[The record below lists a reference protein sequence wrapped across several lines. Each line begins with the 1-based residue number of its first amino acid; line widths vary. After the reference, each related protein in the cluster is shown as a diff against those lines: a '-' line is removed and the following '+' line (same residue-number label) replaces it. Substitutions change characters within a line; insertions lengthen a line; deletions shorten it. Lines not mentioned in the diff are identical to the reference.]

1 MKDAGPPR
9 FVPILTEVVKSKS
22 PGAAESD
29 PAALA
34 PPASIP
40 APASERAAAAPPTVP
55 EDELARRVLERVLLE
70 LEPLVLDALRTVQV
84 QQARTLEVM
93 VRAELATR
101 VARLVS
107 ESLVA
112 RSRDCGSPW
121 NSLSPLRFPGSIRR
135 LQLLRVPPQKAPHLF
150 TPWRNLA

>member
-9 FVPILTEVVKSKS
+9 FVPILTEVVKSK
-22 PGAAESD
+22 PPAAAEFD
-29 PAALA
+29 AAALA
-34 PPASIP
+34 PPAPAPAP
-40 APASERAAAAPPTVP
+40 APASDGAASTPAALA

-70 LEPLVLDALRTVQV
+70 LEPMVLDALRTVQA

-107 ESLVA
+107 DSLAA
-112 RSRDCGSPW
+112 RARD
-121 NSLSPLRFPGSIRR
+121 
-135 LQLLRVPPQKAPHLF
+135 
-150 TPWRNLA
+150 

>member
-29 PAALA
+29 PATRV
-34 PPASIP
+34 SP
-40 APASERAAAAPPTVP
+40 APAPTTAPAPTPVSERAAAAPPAMT

-70 LEPLVLDALRTVQV
+70 LEPLVLDALRTVQA

-107 ESLVA
+107 DALAA
-112 RSRDCGSPW
+112 RSRD
-121 NSLSPLRFPGSIRR
+121 
-135 LQLLRVPPQKAPHLF
+135 
-150 TPWRNLA
+150 

>member
-9 FVPILTEVVKSKS
+9 FVPILAEVVRSKS

-29 PAALA
+29 PAAHV
-34 PPASIP
+34 PPAP
-40 APASERAAAAPPTVP
+40 APATAPAPAPAPAPATTPASERAAAAPPAVT

-70 LEPLVLDALRTVQV
+70 LEPLVLDALRTVQA

-107 ESLVA
+107 DSLAA
-112 RSRDCGSPW
+112 RSRD
-121 NSLSPLRFPGSIRR
+121 
-135 LQLLRVPPQKAPHLF
+135 
-150 TPWRNLA
+150 

>member
-22 PGAAESD
+22 PVAAESD
-29 PAALA
+29 PEGLA
-34 PPASIP
+34 PPAPSPESEPAAAVP
-40 APASERAAAAPPTVP
+40 APIA
-55 EDELARRVLERVLLE
+55 EDELARRVLERVLVE
-70 LEPLVLDALRTVQV
+70 LEPIVLDALRTVQV

-107 ESLVA
+107 ESLAA
-112 RSRDCGSPW
+112 RSRD
-121 NSLSPLRFPGSIRR
+121 
-135 LQLLRVPPQKAPHLF
+135 
-150 TPWRNLA
+150 

>member
-9 FVPILTEVVKSKS
+9 FVPILTEVVKSKL

-34 PPASIP
+34 PPASTP
-40 APASERAAAAPPTVP
+40 APASERAAAAPPTVTG
-55 EDELARRVLERVLLE
+55 DELARRVLERVLLE

-112 RSRDCGSPW
+112 RSRD
-121 NSLSPLRFPGSIRR
+121 
-135 LQLLRVPPQKAPHLF
+135 
-150 TPWRNLA
+150 

>member
-9 FVPILTEVVKSKS
+9 FVPILTEVVKSK
-22 PGAAESD
+22 PPVAAESD
-29 PAALA
+29 PAGLA
-34 PPASIP
+34 PPGPAP
-40 APASERAAAAPPTVP
+40 APASVPAPVTAVDAAAAAPSPVA
-55 EDELARRVLERVLLE
+55 EDELARRVQERVLVE

-107 ESLVA
+107 ESQAA
-112 RSRDCGSPW
+112 RSRD
-121 NSLSPLRFPGSIRR
+121 
-135 LQLLRVPPQKAPHLF
+135 
-150 TPWRNLA
+150 

>member
-9 FVPILTEVVKSKS
+9 FVPILTEVVKSK
-22 PGAAESD
+22 PPVAAESD
-29 PAALA
+29 PAGLA
-34 PPASIP
+34 PPGP
-40 APASERAAAAPPTVP
+40 APVPAPVTAVDAAAAAPPPVA
-55 EDELARRVLERVLLE
+55 EDELARRVQERVLLE

-107 ESLVA
+107 ESLAA
-112 RSRDCGSPW
+112 RSRD
-121 NSLSPLRFPGSIRR
+121 
-135 LQLLRVPPQKAPHLF
+135 
-150 TPWRNLA
+150 

>member
-101 VARLVS
+101 VARLVN
-107 ESLVA
+107 ESLAA
-112 RSRDCGSPW
+112 RSRD
-121 NSLSPLRFPGSIRR
+121 
-135 LQLLRVPPQKAPHLF
+135 
-150 TPWRNLA
+150 

>member
-9 FVPILTEVVKSKS
+9 FVPILTEVVKSKPPAAAEFDAAALAPS
-22 PGAAESD
+22 APAPAPASDGAAST

-34 PPASIP
+34 
-40 APASERAAAAPPTVP
+40 

-70 LEPLVLDALRTVQV
+70 LEPMVLDALRTVQA

-107 ESLVA
+107 DSLAA
-112 RSRDCGSPW
+112 RARD
-121 NSLSPLRFPGSIRR
+121 
-135 LQLLRVPPQKAPHLF
+135 
-150 TPWRNLA
+150 

>member
-9 FVPILTEVVKSKS
+9 FVPILTEVVKSK
-22 PGAAESD
+22 PPAAADSD
-29 PAALA
+29 PAGLA
-34 PPASIP
+34 PPAPVSVP
-40 APASERAAAAPPTVP
+40 APATAVDAAAAAPSPVA
-55 EDELARRVLERVLLE
+55 EDELARRVLERVLVE

-107 ESLVA
+107 ESLAA
-112 RSRDCGSPW
+112 RSRD
-121 NSLSPLRFPGSIRR
+121 
-135 LQLLRVPPQKAPHLF
+135 
-150 TPWRNLA
+150 

>member
-29 PAALA
+29 PAARL
-34 PPASIP
+34 SP
-40 APASERAAAAPPTVP
+40 APAPTTAPTTAPAPTPVSERAAAAPPAMT

-70 LEPLVLDALRTVQV
+70 LEPLVLDALRTVQA

-107 ESLVA
+107 DALAA
-112 RSRDCGSPW
+112 RSRD
-121 NSLSPLRFPGSIRR
+121 
-135 LQLLRVPPQKAPHLF
+135 
-150 TPWRNLA
+150 

>member
-9 FVPILTEVVKSKS
+9 FVPILTEVVKSKPPVS
-22 PGAAESD
+22 DAFEPGA
-29 PAALA
+29 
-34 PPASIP
+34 P
-40 APASERAAAAPPTVP
+40 APAPAPAAVADAVAPAPVA

-70 LEPLVLDALRTVQV
+70 LEPMVLDALRTVQA

-107 ESLVA
+107 ESLAA
-112 RSRDCGSPW
+112 RSRD
-121 NSLSPLRFPGSIRR
+121 
-135 LQLLRVPPQKAPHLF
+135 
-150 TPWRNLA
+150 

>member
-29 PAALA
+29 LAAHV
-34 PPASIP
+34 PPASIPAPSP
-40 APASERAAAAPPTVP
+40 APASERAAEAPPTVT

-107 ESLVA
+107 ESLA
-112 RSRDCGSPW
+112 TRSRD
-121 NSLSPLRFPGSIRR
+121 
-135 LQLLRVPPQKAPHLF
+135 
-150 TPWRNLA
+150 

>member
-9 FVPILTEVVKSKS
+9 FVPILTEVVRSKS

-29 PAALA
+29 PAAHV
-34 PPASIP
+34 PPAPAPATAPAPTP
-40 APASERAAAAPPTVP
+40 APASERAAAAPPAVT

-70 LEPLVLDALRTVQV
+70 LEPLVLDALRTVQA

-107 ESLVA
+107 DSLAA
-112 RSRDCGSPW
+112 RSRD
-121 NSLSPLRFPGSIRR
+121 
-135 LQLLRVPPQKAPHLF
+135 
-150 TPWRNLA
+150 

>member
-29 PAALA
+29 PAAHV
-34 PPASIP
+34 PPAPAPATAPAPTP
-40 APASERAAAAPPTVP
+40 APASERAAAAPPAVT

-70 LEPLVLDALRTVQV
+70 LEPLVLDALRTVQA

-107 ESLVA
+107 DSLAA
-112 RSRDCGSPW
+112 RSRD
-121 NSLSPLRFPGSIRR
+121 
-135 LQLLRVPPQKAPHLF
+135 
-150 TPWRNLA
+150 

>member
-1 MKDAGPPR
+1 
-9 FVPILTEVVKSKS
+9 
-22 PGAAESD
+22 
-29 PAALA
+29 
-34 PPASIP
+34 
-40 APASERAAAAPPTVP
+40 VP

-112 RSRDCGSPW
+112 RSRD
-121 NSLSPLRFPGSIRR
+121 
-135 LQLLRVPPQKAPHLF
+135 
-150 TPWRNLA
+150 

>member
-9 FVPILTEVVKSKS
+9 FVPILTEVVKSK
-22 PGAAESD
+22 PPVAVESD
-29 PAALA
+29 PAGLA
-34 PPASIP
+34 PPAPASVP
-40 APASERAAAAPPTVP
+40 APAAAVDAAAAAPPPVA
-55 EDELARRVLERVLLE
+55 EDELARRVLERVLVE

-107 ESLVA
+107 ESLAA
-112 RSRDCGSPW
+112 RSRD
-121 NSLSPLRFPGSIRR
+121 
-135 LQLLRVPPQKAPHLF
+135 
-150 TPWRNLA
+150 

>member
-29 PAALA
+29 PAAHV
-34 PPASIP
+34 PPAPAPATAPAPTP
-40 APASERAAAAPPTVP
+40 APASERPAAAPPAVT

-70 LEPLVLDALRTVQV
+70 LEPLVLDALRTVQA

-107 ESLVA
+107 DSLAA
-112 RSRDCGSPW
+112 RSRD
-121 NSLSPLRFPGSIRR
+121 
-135 LQLLRVPPQKAPHLF
+135 
-150 TPWRNLA
+150 

>member
-29 PAALA
+29 PAAHV
-34 PPASIP
+34 PPAPAPATAPAPTP
-40 APASERAAAAPPTVP
+40 APASERAAAAPPAVT
-55 EDELARRVLERVLLE
+55 EDELARRVPERVLLE
-70 LEPLVLDALRTVQV
+70 LEPLVLDALRTVQA

-107 ESLVA
+107 DSLAA
-112 RSRDCGSPW
+112 RSRD
-121 NSLSPLRFPGSIRR
+121 
-135 LQLLRVPPQKAPHLF
+135 
-150 TPWRNLA
+150 

>member
-9 FVPILTEVVKSKS
+9 FVPILTEVV
-22 PGAAESD
+22 ESQPAVVSEAD
-29 PAALA
+29 PA
-34 PPASIP
+34 PGPASVL
-40 APASERAAAAPPTVP
+40 ASEGVAATPSPAA

-70 LEPLVLDALRTVQV
+70 VEPMMLDALRTVQA

-107 ESLVA
+107 ESLA
-112 RSRDCGSPW
+112 TRSRE
-121 NSLSPLRFPGSIRR
+121 
-135 LQLLRVPPQKAPHLF
+135 
-150 TPWRNLA
+150 